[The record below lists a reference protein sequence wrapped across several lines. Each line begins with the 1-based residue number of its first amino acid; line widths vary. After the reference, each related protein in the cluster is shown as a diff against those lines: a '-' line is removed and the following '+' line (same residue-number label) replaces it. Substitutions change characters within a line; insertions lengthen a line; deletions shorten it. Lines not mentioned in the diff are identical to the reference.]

1 MVNDPKLLAGLKF
14 THPSPVTCSS
24 HLPRAGEGAFGGY
37 PQGHPP
43 LHEDAQLRGPPQAAE
58 SSPSKEGEVDAA
70 AQGGQGKE
78 RGAPPRREVTPI
90 LPR

>member
-1 MVNDPKLLAGLKF
+1 MGATPKDI
-14 THPSPVTCSS
+14 
-24 HLPRAGEGAFGGY
+24 
-37 PQGHPP
+37 PP
-43 LHEDAQLRGPPQAAE
+43 PHEDAHLRGPPQAAE